1 MAETSIEGND
11 AAAEQYR
18 EFTIESGARG
28 PTAHWFRIQRAGQD
42 EFRFT
47 LYLTPL
53 QIRGV
58 KSEGLSDDA
67 EKVGRGTVHGLIDL
81 ARYQRGRSYR
91 EIRAPEWN
99 TKQRES
105 DVSDLDLR
113 IELLAALDR
122 LRSAPVSEEDRGL
135 DLEGIAGVI
144 GVSVGRLNF
153 TLATLDAEELVKGAP
168 EAGAEST
175 STARAAITDRGVNF
189 LEQHRAGGS

>member
-1 MAETSIEGND
+1 MYMAETSIEGND

-91 EIRAPEWN
+91 GDPGAGMEYEAEGERRQRSGPSNRAAGGVGPAAKRAGFGGGSRARSRGDCGRDRRQRRAP
-99 TKQRES
+99 Q
-105 DVSDLDLR
+105 LH
-113 IELLAALDR
+113 
-122 LRSAPVSEEDRGL
+122 
-135 DLEGIAGVI
+135 AGH
-144 GVSVGRLNF
+144 
-153 TLATLDAEELVKGAP
+153 A
-168 EAGAEST
+168 
-175 STARAAITDRGVNF
+175 
-189 LEQHRAGGS
+189 